1 MLYLLFL
8 ELIIFFY
15 FSISTSIPDHCFL
28 QKKKIKKDFCFP
40 HNYKNMTFIQEKISQ
55 IHFPVGELIE
65 SLAQQ
70 EAEAKISSAF
80 DI

>member
-1 MLYLLFL
+1 
-8 ELIIFFY
+8 
-15 FSISTSIPDHCFL
+15 
-28 QKKKIKKDFCFP
+28 
-40 HNYKNMTFIQEKISQ
+40 MTFIQEKISQ